1 MGNLFQGPHLIIV
14 LVIILLLFG
23 ATRLPALARSL
34 GQSTK
39 IFRNEI
45 KSDKDTAQ
53 VVETDESGAPVAKS
67 TPTTSTASP
76 TTTHTDKP

>member
-39 IFRNEI
+39 IFRDEI
-45 KSDKDTAQ
+45 RSDKDTAQ
-53 VVETDESGAPVAKS
+53 VVETDETGASATTS
-67 TPTTSTASP
+67 APTTSTASP